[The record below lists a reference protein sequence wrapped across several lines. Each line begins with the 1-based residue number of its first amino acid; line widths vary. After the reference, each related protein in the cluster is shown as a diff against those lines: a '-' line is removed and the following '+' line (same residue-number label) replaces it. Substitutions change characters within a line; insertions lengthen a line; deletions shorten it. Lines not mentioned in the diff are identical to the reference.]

1 MKRQNQQ
8 LKHQNLQIKLT
19 KGTDDALPTVLNA
32 GFCNTQYWA
41 MLVPQHVILQQ
52 PPLPV
57 ALRQWLVVIVCHS
70 YMMLYVY
77 IYIYL
82 QYLRK
87 PAQPTFFPNFPR
99 PSASIAFQYFRWSRL
114 YHDMFFL
121 QKIAPLFGCLSPLH
135 FMVMIVPLY
144 FSFSNILPSS
154 NYYST
159 ECFLEKTQKKEKHG
173 IRVPCY
179 TCFMFRMVSWR
190 RFRLHQHAK

>member
-87 PAQPTFFPNFPR
+87 PASTYLFSKFPPALRFHSLPILPMVTLVPRHVFSSKNCPSLRLPFTTTFHGYDCSTIFFLFKHF
-99 PSASIAFQYFRWSRL
+99 AFFQLLFYG
-114 YHDMFFL
+114 MFFGKNAKKGETWHSGSL
-121 QKIAPLFGCLSPLH
+121 LH
-135 FMVMIVPLY
+135 MFHV
-144 FSFSNILPSS
+144 S
-154 NYYST
+154 
-159 ECFLEKTQKKEKHG
+159 HG
-173 IRVPCY
+173 LMATV
-179 TCFMFRMVSWR
+179 
-190 RFRLHQHAK
+190 